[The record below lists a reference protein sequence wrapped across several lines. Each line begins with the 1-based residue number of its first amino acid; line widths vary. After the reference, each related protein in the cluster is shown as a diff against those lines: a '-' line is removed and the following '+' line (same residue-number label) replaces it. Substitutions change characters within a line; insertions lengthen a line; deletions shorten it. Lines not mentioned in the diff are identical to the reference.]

1 MHIQRQGGEDAAVI
15 CPWKLY
21 EIYGDREILEQQYDS
36 MRAWVEY
43 VRKMGSS
50 EYLWDKDLQLGDWL
64 GLDAR
69 EGSYYGATDGALC
82 ATAFYA
88 YSAELLAKTAN
99 VLGKMHDFKEYTEL
113 SGNIKA
119 AFRKRFM
126 PDGVQILSNTQTA
139 HVLVLK
145 FHLAEP
151 EKEEQIAANLVKM
164 LHQNNDHLLTGFLG
178 TPYLCQVLSEQGY
191 ADMAYTLLFHND
203 FPSWLY
209 QVDQGA
215 TTMWE
220 HWDSQK
226 PDGSFWSNEMN
237 SFNHY
242 AYGSIGEWMYK
253 YIGGVWPKK
262 PGYKKA
268 VIAPKPEKRIGSCR
282 CFIRTSYWDYRMR
295 VEIGWTQIETDGKD
309 TGQYECIRNFA

>member
-1 MHIQRQGGEDAAVI
+1 
-15 CPWKLY
+15 
-21 EIYGDREILEQQYDS
+21 

-151 EKEEQIAANLVKM
+151 EKEGQIAANLVKM

-178 TPYLCQVLSEQGY
+178 PPYLCQVLSEPVSYTHLDVYKRQGRAWERCDDIIRQY
-191 ADMAYTLLFHND
+191 YKA
-203 FPSWLY
+203 
-209 QVDQGA
+209 GA
-215 TTMWE
+215 RL
-220 HWDSQK
+220 Q
-226 PDGSFWSNEMN
+226 PDGTAFREN
-237 SFNHY
+237 SVRRLGSGSSAY
-242 AYGSIGEWMYK
+242 AETFLRRCPEYARRR
-253 YIGGVWPKK
+253 K
-262 PGYKKA
+262 PYH
-268 VIAPKPEKRIGSCR
+268 SCD
-282 CFIRTSYWDYRMR
+282 SA
-295 VEIGWTQIETDGKD
+295 G
-309 TGQYECIRNFA
+309 RNRK

>member
-1 MHIQRQGGEDAAVI
+1 
-15 CPWKLY
+15 
-21 EIYGDREILEQQYDS
+21 
-36 MRAWVEY
+36 
-43 VRKMGSS
+43 MGSS

-151 EKEEQIAANLVKM
+151 EKEEQIAANLVK
-164 LHQNNDHLLTGFLG
+164 
-178 TPYLCQVLSEQGY
+178 
-191 ADMAYTLLFHND
+191 
-203 FPSWLY
+203 
-209 QVDQGA
+209 
-215 TTMWE
+215 
-220 HWDSQK
+220 
-226 PDGSFWSNEMN
+226 
-237 SFNHY
+237 
-242 AYGSIGEWMYK
+242 
-253 YIGGVWPKK
+253 
-262 PGYKKA
+262 
-268 VIAPKPEKRIGSCR
+268 
-282 CFIRTSYWDYRMR
+282 CFIRIMT
-295 VEIGWTQIETDGKD
+295 I
-309 TGQYECIRNFA
+309 C